1 MVQCGRDVLRADSSQ
16 LAQLLDAD
24 LLVILVIKALQDHTL
39 PVSHVGE
46 TT

>member
-1 MVQCGRDVLRADSSQ
+1 MVEGGGDVLRADPSQ

-24 LLVILVIKALQDHTL
+24 LPLILVIQALQDHTL

-46 TT
+46 TP